1 MSVSDSATLL
11 HASIWKQTMHVQ
23 TIEIFR
29 TTPCTCACIVHGRYY
44 MRAHAVFMH
53 SNLIQK
59 SNLLMWCMVIL
70 LGLSIPLA
78 VLTYLR
84 SSSVSAILRATD
96 DPSYALRDMQ
106 TTRVTVSSP
115 PVYHEHFA

>member
-1 MSVSDSATLL
+1 
-11 HASIWKQTMHVQ
+11 MHVQ

-53 SNLIQK
+53 SNLCQESAKQK
-59 SNLLMWCMVIL
+59 YNLLMWCMVIL

-106 TTRVTVSSP
+106 TIRVTVSSP
-115 PVYHEHFA
+115 SVYHEHFA